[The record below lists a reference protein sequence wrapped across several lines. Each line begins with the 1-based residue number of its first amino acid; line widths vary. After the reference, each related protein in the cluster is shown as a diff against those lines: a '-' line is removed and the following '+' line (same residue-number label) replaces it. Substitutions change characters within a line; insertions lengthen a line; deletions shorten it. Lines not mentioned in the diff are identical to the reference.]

1 MKQELRKR
9 IPTEGTEGKGIR
21 TVILKFPAPFLE
33 RGDKKVF
40 LPFLCGS
47 NQEDSRRGRE
57 KSASKRSRRLD
68 REVGR
73 GCA

>member
-21 TVILKFPAPFLE
+21 AINLKFPAPFLE

-40 LPFLCGS
+40 LPFLLGS
-47 NQEDSRRGRE
+47 NQEEGPR
-57 KSASKRSRRLD
+57 KKRIK
-68 REVGR
+68 
-73 GCA
+73 A